1 MLRPANEFKHFKL
14 RARDGDIGK
23 AREFYFDDEHWTVR
37 YLFAKT
43 GGWLNGRQVLIS
55 PCALKPVNE
64 AGQVIP
70 VELTRKQIEDSPL
83 LASPRAGDG
92 ASLVLDGIGWELLK
106 CGHERYSII

>member
-64 AGQVIP
+64 AGQVLFATRTNRHRQRI
-70 VELTRKQIEDSPL
+70 ELSGLRKRKPL
-83 LASPRAGDG
+83 LLSREF
-92 ASLVLDGIGWELLK
+92 SRGWRMVHLLHGVK
-106 CGHERYSII
+106 TP